1 MNVSRYPG
9 DKVIVGV
16 DEAGRGPLAGPVF
29 AAAVILPQGFE
40 HPWLNDSKKLSEK
53 KRLILRDYIIE
64 NALAWAVASV
74 DNNTID
80 RINILNATFEAM
92 HAALDK
98 LSIKPELILVDGNRF
113 RPYAD
118 IDYKTVVGGDA
129 LYACISAASVLAK
142 THRDQYMIELHSQF
156 PQYNWLKNKGYG
168 TREHRQAIMEHG
180 LSPYHRKSFC
190 GFYFQARINFK

>member
-1 MNVSRYPG
+1 MDVSSYPG
-9 DKVIVGV
+9 DKIVAGV

-29 AAAVILPQGFE
+29 AAAVILPPGFD
-40 HPWLNDSKKLSEK
+40 HPLLNDSKKLSEK
-53 KRLILRDYIIE
+53 KRLILRDYIE
-64 NALAWAVASV
+64 QHALAWAVASV
-74 DNNTID
+74 DNHTID
-80 RINILNATFEAM
+80 TINILNATFEAM

-98 LSIKPELILVDGNRF
+98 LSTEPELILVDGNRF